1 MKKPSIFVW
10 PTKTDFSNE
19 RNEWWHQIK
28 KSFMSL
34 YFCKT
39 TMTFTYVFNFG
50 KDVIIMWICFTP
62 TICTKGSVRTVY
74 PFLGSSRFVQ
84 IFSLIYSVFYPVIVI
99 ISVHYLQIFWGL
111 YRHIYMN
118 TDVICKFTFKLK
130 LHLNDLVIS
139 QRFLTFLWNNFC
151 VISVTH
157 STKHHLNSRLF
168 FWYLPTIATLLTGI
182 TKLFDQL
189 GNLDT

>member
-34 YFCKT
+34 YFCRT

-74 PFLGSSRFVQ
+74 PFLGSSGFAQ
-84 IFSLIYSVFYPVIVI
+84 IFSLICSGFYPAIVI
-99 ISVHYLQIFWGL
+99 ISVHYLQIFCGL
-111 YRHIYMN
+111 YIYKKI
-118 TDVICKFTFKLK
+118 TYIICKFTFKLK
-130 LHLNDLVIS
+130 LHLNHLVVS
-139 QRFLTFLWNNFC
+139 QRFLTFLWNYFC

-157 STKHHLNSRLF
+157 CKTSS
-168 FWYLPTIATLLTGI
+168 
-182 TKLFDQL
+182 
-189 GNLDT
+189 